1 MGTTTS
7 PPPATLPPTGVT
19 VVTKNAFF
27 TYIEG
32 ASGASHRHAVQV
44 WTVAE
49 QGWTFNIYTG
59 GIYDF
64 AGKKETNTFH
74 KKHLVTLS
82 GTATLAAKAQSIY
95 EKRTINFQATT
106 MSRNQRAAPYVTGI
120 KSNLPTG
127 SPSEKTNQARTMQ
140 ADLYMPKGY
149 GNKLSGTALTVI
161 DCSAFADWTT
171 LAQLF
176 AVALARGATGLAPH
190 SDQFVT
196 DGVWHPTIDFGIAC
210 VHESDG
216 GILKTP
222 AKSKALVQVHL
233 LEVNGGGRFV
243 KCHVHHLA
251 NAVD

>member
-19 VVTKNAFF
+19 VVTKNDFF
-27 TYIEG
+27 TYIQG

-95 EKRTINFQATT
+95 EKRTINF
-106 MSRNQRAAPYVTGI
+106 
-120 KSNLPTG
+120 
-127 SPSEKTNQARTMQ
+127 
-140 ADLYMPKGY
+140 
-149 GNKLSGTALTVI
+149 
-161 DCSAFADWTT
+161 
-171 LAQLF
+171 
-176 AVALARGATGLAPH
+176 
-190 SDQFVT
+190 
-196 DGVWHPTIDFGIAC
+196 
-210 VHESDG
+210 
-216 GILKTP
+216 
-222 AKSKALVQVHL
+222 
-233 LEVNGGGRFV
+233 
-243 KCHVHHLA
+243 
-251 NAVD
+251 